1 MKRSKCEYTGWIV
14 AWVMMI
20 LAGLFLLDDIRI
32 SRIVVDYEN
41 QLKECNYND
50 R

>member
-1 MKRSKCEYTGWIV
+1 MKKSRCEYSGWIV

-20 LAGLFLLDDIRI
+20 LLALVFIDDIRL

-41 QLKECNYND
+41 KIEECKNE